1 MRRILLATI
10 GSLGD
15 LHPYIAIAQA
25 LARRGQQPLIA
36 TAPEY
41 RAEVER
47 EGIAFFPVGPGFAH
61 FGDYRALMEKLF
73 DVRRGT
79 EFLVREIVMPHLRT
93 SYTDL
98 AKAAEGAD
106 LLVSHPLTVVLPLI
120 AELRKLPW
128 AATVLS
134 PLSLM
139 SAYDPPL
146 IAGVEWLHRLR
157 RLGRAP
163 YRLVFALLKLVSRRW
178 EAPLRELRRELG
190 LPPAR
195 GPALLDGQFSARL
208 NLALFDPHLAA
219 PQPDWPANLRITG
232 APLHDGALGD
242 DERRALGAF
251 LADGEPPLVF
261 ALGSSAVWVAGDFWN
276 LAVEAAQRLR
286 RRALLVTGRDTPPR
300 LAAGLPAGIRA
311 IPYVPYSRVFPRA
324 LAVIHQ
330 AGIGTLS
337 QALRS
342 GRPQLIVPFAFDQPD
357 NARRAAA
364 LGLARVL
371 PLKNLGARSLA
382 DELGAL
388 LESASYAEGAARIA
402 RELATVNGAERA
414 ADALLTYGSG

>member
-195 GPALLDGQFSARL
+195 G
-208 NLALFDPHLAA
+208 
-219 PQPDWPANLRITG
+219 

-311 IPYVPYSRVFPRA
+311 VPYVPYSRVFPRA

-342 GRPQLIVPFAFDQPD
+342 GRPQLIVPLAFDQPD

-371 PLKNLGARSLA
+371 PLKPLGARSLA